1 MIKKLTIKIGGMHC
15 ATCAVSIEKALNN
28 FDGVKATVNFGNET
42 AYVEIDTNK
51 VDAEKIVQ
59 IIKNTGYEV
68 IDKTESLSE
77 GKEIKLRIIGMDN
90 PHCLN
95 TVNNALNSLKGIVS
109 KDLLINEKAIII
121 YDPNKISSDKIK
133 QTIKDV
139 GYEPVDI
146 VEEDVDKEK
155 IARDKHI
162 KEFRTKFFIGA
173 ILSVLIFFGSFPE
186 WFGFVPEI
194 LTNKFVLL
202 FLTTPV
208 QFWVGLQFYKGFIIA
223 LKNKSA
229 DMNTLIAVGTSAA
242 YLYSLA
248 VTLFPSY
255 FIQSGVG
262 TYVYYDTAAIIITL
276 IVLGRWLEAI
286 AKGKT
291 SEAIKKLMKLQAK
304 TAKVIRGK
312 EEIEI
317 SIEEVMI
324 NDIVI
329 VRPGERIPVDG
340 IIVDGYSSVDE
351 SMITGESMPIE
362 KKKGDKVIGATIN
375 KTGTFKFKAT
385 HVGKDTVLQQIIK
398 IVEEAQASKAP
409 IQQLVDKVSSYFVPA
424 VIAIAMLSFLGWYFI
439 GIKGFIF
446 AFTVLIAV
454 LIIACPCALGLAT
467 PTAIMVGTGK
477 GAENG
482 ILIKGGEALEIAHKI
497 DAVVLDK
504 TGTLTKGKPEVT
516 DIISVSKLK
525 DTEILMLA
533 AAVEIGS
540 EHPLGEAI
548 VNKAKSYKLPIP
560 KVTGFK
566 AIPGHGVEAKYKNK
580 KILLGN
586 RKFMNDNKINIGN
599 LDDKLKELENQGK
612 TAMLV
617 AENKKVLGMIAVA
630 DTLKEYSKEAVFEL
644 KGMKL
649 EVIMMTGDNERTAN
663 AIAGQIG
670 IDNVLSEVLPEE
682 KANQIKKLQESG
694 KIVAM
699 VGDGINDAPALAQ
712 ADLGIAIGSGTDVAI
727 ETGDI
732 ILIKEDLRDIVIAID
747 LSRYTIKKIKQN
759 LFWAFIYNAAGIPIA
774 AGLLYPFTGML
785 LDPIF
790 AAAAMAFSS
799 ISVVSNSLLMR
810 KYRPK
815 TY

>member
-1 MIKKLTIKIGGMHC
+1 MLKKINVKIGGMHC
-15 ATCAVSIEKALNN
+15 ATCAVSIEKALNS
-28 FDGVKATVNFGNET
+28 FDGVKATVNFGTET
-42 AYVEIDTNK
+42 AYVEIDTDK
-51 VDAEKIVQ
+51 VYEEKIVQ

-68 IDKTESLSE
+68 IDQQQSVQD
-77 GKEIKLRIIGMDN
+77 GREIKLKIIGMDN
-90 PHCLN
+90 PHCVG
-95 TVNNALNSLKGIVS
+95 TVGNALNSLNGIMS
-109 KDLLINEKAIII
+109 KNLLVNEKAAIV
-121 YDPNKISSDKIK
+121 YDPNKVSSDKIK
-133 QTIKDV
+133 KAIKDA
-139 GYEPVDI
+139 GYEPVEI
-146 VEEDVDKEK
+146 VEETIDREK
-155 IARDKHI
+155 IARERHI
-162 KEFRTKFFIGA
+162 KELRTKFFIGA

-186 WFGFVPEI
+186 WFGFVPGI
-194 LTNKFVLL
+194 LANKFVLL
-202 FLTTPV
+202 LLTTPV

-242 YLYSLA
+242 YFYSLA

-262 TYVYYDTAAIIITL
+262 THVYYDTAAIIIAL

-304 TAKVIRGK
+304 TARVIRGK

-317 SIEEVMI
+317 PIEEVTI

-329 VRPGERIPVDG
+329 VRPGEKIPVDG
-340 IIVDGYSSVDE
+340 VIVDGYSSVDE
-351 SMITGESMPIE
+351 SMITGESMPVE

-409 IQQLVDKVSSYFVPA
+409 IQQLVDKASSYFVPA
-424 VIAIAMLSFLGWYFI
+424 VIVIAILSFLGWYFI

-548 VNKAKSYKLPIP
+548 VNKAKSYKSHIP

-580 KILLGN
+580 KVLLGN
-586 RKFMNDNKINIGN
+586 RKFMNDNKISIDN
-599 LDDKLKELENQGK
+599 LDDKLKGLENQGK

-630 DTLKEYSKEAVFEL
+630 DTLKEYSKEAVSEL
-644 KGMKL
+644 KRMEL

-759 LFWAFIYNAAGIPIA
+759 LFWAFIYNVAGIPIA
-774 AGLLYPFTGML
+774 AGLLNPYNGMRHHQ
-785 LDPIF
+785 I
-790 AAAAMAFSS
+790 
-799 ISVVSNSLLMR
+799 
-810 KYRPK
+810 
-815 TY
+815 